1 MKYLTVFCLLFLPV
15 WLFAQEDCACCTQQ
29 HNQFDFWLGEW
40 EVFNEEGEKLGENH
54 IKKLENNCL
63 VSENWQGDRGGS
75 GKSFNYYD
83 PKDETWNQLWVSNIG
98 TILKLKGKAE
108 PGKMVLKSQMV
119 KDKKGNY
126 YNQITWTRNQDGSVS
141 QLWEIMD
148 ENDKLLTETFNG
160 IYRKKD

>member
-54 IKKLENNCL
+54 IEKLENNCL

-83 PKDETWNQLWVSNIG
+83 PKDETWNQIWISNTG
-98 TILKLKGKAE
+98 TILKLKGRAE
-108 PGKMVLKSQMV
+108 PGKMVLKSEMV
-119 KDKKGNY
+119 KDKKGDY
-126 YNQITWTRNQDGSVS
+126 YNKITWTKNTDGSVS
-141 QLWEIMD
+141 QLWEILD

-160 IYRKKD
+160 IYRKKN